1 VDAAAA
7 ALIDSASAAV
17 GTPILVGAQEYPATG
32 GRINLS
38 LLWQHG
44 QGVIGSYAKQRP
56 VPFGEYIP
64 NRDFFRRLY
73 PDVDRI
79 STDMFAGTEPAA
91 LDVPIARLERD
102 VTVGPIICFEVGID
116 QVIHGSIKNGA
127 EILFVQTNNASFG
140 PTNESIQQLAMS
152 RLRAIETG
160 RAVVHVSTVGVSAI
174 YTPTGAELERTGH
187 FSAEQM
193 MQELVLRDS
202 RTPAVFLGEIPV
214 WISWA
219 GSVLLLVTGLFS
231 RNRREVS

>member
-1 VDAAAA
+1 
-7 ALIDSASAAV
+7 
-17 GTPILVGAQEYPATG
+17 
-32 GRINLS
+32 
-38 LLWQHG
+38 
-44 QGVIGSYAKQRP
+44 
-56 VPFGEYIP
+56 
-64 NRDFFRRLY
+64 
-73 PDVDRI
+73 
-79 STDMFAGTEPAA
+79 
-91 LDVPIARLERD
+91 
-102 VTVGPIICFEVGID
+102 
-116 QVIHGSIKNGA
+116 
-127 EILFVQTNNASFG
+127 
-140 PTNESIQQLAMS
+140 MS